1 MAEHFDPN
9 IPAKAENDPCIE
21 GDFTGP
27 VVVLEKPALGQ
38 GNLVIDRTKPF
49 DIKVGW
55 RMFGNLVP
63 LWLTAMSRQSDKWTV
78 TTYVES
84 QGPGDEKVIASTE
97 VRSSRMR
104 RATRRPSPSRLTAC
118 TRPNR
123 TPMRSRASTRS
134 L

>member
-9 IPAKAENDPCIE
+9 IPPKADTDPCIE

-63 LWLTAMSRQSDKWTV
+63 LWLTAMSRHQHHSELRRLGS
-78 TTYVES
+78 VE
-84 QGPGDEKVIASTE
+84 GPIIKVE
-97 VRSSRMR
+97 E
-104 RATRRPSPSRLTAC
+104 PQTAAL
-118 TRPNR
+118 P
-123 TPMRSRASTRS
+123 A
-134 L
+134 